1 MSGVSRSYTS
11 SHRWYSYILIQQLD
25 IEGPEGDANLGPN
38 AVNVALLQAL
48 QEQSKVLRGV
58 QDVLKEMQADQG
70 GSGTSNDKI
79 AEQMNNVGLI
89 SAFMCSIIFSVFIA
103 CDSDELNAA
112 DLRWDALE
120 PTKWVIGGNA
130 QLSEHLAYTSALGV
144 GFNTLGMLLAVTV
157 LLLEGSSHEDTSIY
171 EWVAPLMAAAYIS
184 LVVGFELSIV
194 SVYFVA
200 WVKYPESVTEGPGFF
215 LLGCWVIMGSAIMW
229 VYAIVI
235 HARMNKLGKWS
246 LIVHWFS
253 GGFLVLFVLVMCIS
267 ATGPAYGVYYDDLK
281 RCGKMACSN
290 NETAI
295 E

>member
-1 MSGVSRSYTS
+1 VGSRHSVFRSLIIETMTTVQPLHPLTS
-11 SHRWYSYILIQQLD
+11 SMYSVQQLD

-157 LLLEGSSHEDTSIY
+157 LLLEGSSHDTRGHKHI
-171 EWVAPLMAAAYIS
+171 
-184 LVVGFELSIV
+184 
-194 SVYFVA
+194 
-200 WVKYPESVTEGPGFF
+200 
-215 LLGCWVIMGSAIMW
+215 
-229 VYAIVI
+229 
-235 HARMNKLGKWS
+235 
-246 LIVHWFS
+246 
-253 GGFLVLFVLVMCIS
+253 
-267 ATGPAYGVYYDDLK
+267 
-281 RCGKMACSN
+281 
-290 NETAI
+290 
-295 E
+295 